1 MPNDNQG
8 FVAGDQREIFKKIK
22 RRSLFLLFFIKGTN
36 FHKSKLAS

>member
-22 RRSLFLLFFIKGTN
+22 RRSLLF
-36 FHKSKLAS
+36 SYYS